1 MFSKYRTTCFS
12 TLWYDVMRFL
22 ALIME
27 LFAECGGVCNDVNIL
42 GMIKSAKIVSSE
54 LCEWTCAAQNRIL
67 DFLQQT
73 DREWEQAE
81 ENR

>member
-1 MFSKYRTTCFS
+1 MI
-12 TLWYDVMRFL
+12 RFL

-27 LFAECGGVCNDVNIL
+27 LFAECGGVCNNDVNIL

-54 LCEWTCAAQNRIL
+54 CYVNELACANRTL
-67 DFLQQT
+67 DW
-73 DREWEQAE
+73 RERAE